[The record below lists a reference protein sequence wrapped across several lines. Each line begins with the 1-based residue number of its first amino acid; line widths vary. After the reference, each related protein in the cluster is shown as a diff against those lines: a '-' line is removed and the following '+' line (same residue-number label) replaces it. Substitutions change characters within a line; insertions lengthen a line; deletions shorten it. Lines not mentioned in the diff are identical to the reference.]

1 MMLAFKQRRYNWVI
15 NILEIE
21 LPSKPRL
28 LIPLPDTD
36 FDPTESATPWRV
48 CIDRGWCATFA
59 TECGKVA
66 TADQRL
72 LMGFLRGP
80 LGAGPMGLRDYKR
93 MTETSEYQKPI
104 RYDEINVDDYDAIL
118 LTGGHAPG
126 MKQFLESKVL
136 QEKMVCFFIQNKG
149 IGAICHGLLVLA
161 RAIDPSTGK
170 SVLYNYKTTSLTRE
184 LEQIGYASTFWLLG
198 RRFRTYDAYVED
210 ETRAALK
217 DMRQYSKGLIPFS
230 HVVVDRNLVTSRY
243 WLFDAVRYSIT
254 FAEMVER
261 RKDPL

>member
-1 MMLAFKQRRYNWVI
+1 MESEMSR
-15 NILEIE
+15 
-21 LPSKPRL
+21 KPHV

-48 CIDRGWCATFA
+48 CMDRGWTATFA
-59 TECGKVA
+59 TEHGKVA
-66 TADQRL
+66 AADHRL
-72 LMGFLRGP
+72 LMGFVRGP

-93 MTETSEYQKPI
+93 MTAAPEYQTPI
-104 RYDEINVDDYDAIL
+104 RYEQINVDDYDAIL

-136 QEKMVCFFIQNKG
+136 QEKIIGFFKRNKG
-149 IGAICHGLLVLA
+149 IGAICHGLLPLA
-161 RAIDPSTGK
+161 RAIDPETGK
-170 SVLYNYKTTSLTRE
+170 SVLYDYKATSLTKI

-217 DMRQYSKGLIPFS
+217 DPRQYSSGWLFVP
-230 HVVVDRNLVTSRY
+230 HVVLDRNLVTSRY
-243 WLFDAVRYSIT
+243 WLFDAMSYSVK
-254 FAEMVER
+254 FAEMVEQR
-261 RKDPL
+261 QTPFWDGVSEHGGSE

>member
-1 MMLAFKQRRYNWVI
+1 MSR
-15 NILEIE
+15 
-21 LPSKPRL
+21 KPHV

-48 CIDRGWCATFA
+48 CMERGWRATFA
-59 TECGKVA
+59 TENGAVA
-66 TADQRL
+66 QADPRL
-72 LMGFLRGP
+72 LMGFVRGP

-93 MTETSEYQKPI
+93 MTASPEYQQPI
-104 RYDEINVDDYDAIL
+104 RYGAINADDYDALL

-136 QEKMVCFFIQNKG
+136 QEKVVQFFKQGKS

-161 RAIDPSTGK
+161 RAIDPDTGK
-170 SVLYNYKTTSLTRE
+170 SVIHDYKVTSLTKG
-184 LEQIGYASTFWLLG
+184 LEMIGYASTFWLLG

-210 ETRAALK
+210 ETRAALR
-217 DMRQYSKGLIPFS
+217 DPHQYSKGLIPFP

-243 WLFDAVRYSIT
+243 WLFDAVSYSVR
-254 FAEMVER
+254 FAEMTEAR
-261 RKDPL
+261 MR

>member
-1 MMLAFKQRRYNWVI
+1 MQEEEMQ
-15 NILEIE
+15 
-21 LPSKPRL
+21 SKPHV

-48 CIDRGWCATFA
+48 CAERGWRATFA
-59 TECGKVA
+59 TEFGKVA
-66 TADQRL
+66 AADRRL
-72 LMGFLRGP
+72 LMGFVRGP
-80 LGAGPMGLRDYKR
+80 LGAGAMGLRDYKR
-93 MTETSEYQKPI
+93 MTAAPEYQKPI
-104 RYDEINVDDYDAIL
+104 RYDEINADEYDAIL

-136 QEKMVCFFIQNKG
+136 QEKAVDFFKQDKG
-149 IGAICHGLLVLA
+149 VGAMCHGLLVLA
-161 RAIDPSTGK
+161 RAIDPATGK
-170 SVLYNYKTTSLTRE
+170 SVLYDYKTTSLTRE
-184 LEQIGYASTFWLLG
+184 QEQIGYASTFWLLG

-217 DMRQYSKGLIPFS
+217 DTRQYSKGLMPFP

-243 WLFDAVRYSIT
+243 WLFDALPYSIA

-261 RKDPL
+261 RKTPL

>member
-1 MMLAFKQRRYNWVI
+1 MSRI
-15 NILEIE
+15 PHI
-21 LPSKPRL
+21 
-28 LIPLPDTD
+28 LIPLPDHD

-48 CIDRGWCATFA
+48 CAEKGWKTTFA
-59 TECGKVA
+59 TENGKIA
-66 TADQRL
+66 EADHRL
-72 LMGFLRGP
+72 LMGFVRGP
-80 LGAGPMGLRDYKR
+80 LGAGPMGLRDYRR
-93 MTETSEYQKPI
+93 MIETPEYRNPI
-104 RYDEINVDDYDAIL
+104 RYADIHVDEFDGLL

-126 MKQFLESKVL
+126 MKQFLESKIL
-136 QEKMVCFFIQNKG
+136 QEKVVGFFEQNKS

-161 RAIDPSTGK
+161 RAVNPSTSK
-170 SVLYNYKTTSLTRE
+170 SVLYDYKTTSLTRG

-217 DMRQYSKGLIPFS
+217 DPHQYSKGLIPFP

-243 WLFDAVRYSIT
+243 WLFDAMPYSVK

-261 RKDPL
+261 AVSGEK